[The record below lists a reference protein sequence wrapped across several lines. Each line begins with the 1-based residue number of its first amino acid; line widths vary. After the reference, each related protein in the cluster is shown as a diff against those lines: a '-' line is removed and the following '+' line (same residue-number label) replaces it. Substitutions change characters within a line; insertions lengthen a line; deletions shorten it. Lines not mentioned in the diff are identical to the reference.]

1 MKIVACIYIVCITL
15 SFSFLKQETPLSESI
30 DRGKDIY
37 MDFCISCHLNQGE
50 GVPGTFPPL
59 ANSDYV
65 LQHREKS
72 IRAIKYG
79 LEGEIIVNGESYNNT
94 MPSPGLE
101 DEEIADV
108 MNYILH
114 SWGNTSDRMVTPKEV
129 STITAENP

>member
-1 MKIVACIYIVCITL
+1 
-15 SFSFLKQETPLSESI
+15 
-30 DRGKDIY
+30 
-37 MDFCISCHLNQGE
+37 
-50 GVPGTFPPL
+50 
-59 ANSDYV
+59 
-65 LQHREKS
+65 
-72 IRAIKYG
+72 
-79 LEGEIIVNGESYNNT
+79 